1 MEAGQTAVTTITA
14 MYGVAMLS
22 AVIGN
27 CLLIYIVWRKP
38 EVRSL
43 TSSMFVNMAVADLL
57 VALFMMPFSIV
68 QLHTKSQWEIMSE
81 LPADLTCRSFI
92 LISYTTSMAS
102 ILCLVL
108 MAIDRF
114 YAVFYPL
121 MARAVWF
128 RKAKIVSPMIW
139 ISSTTF
145 MAIVPFIYKLN
156 YEFSLCE
163 FHPDVLGNQT
173 QTFRI
178 LFLYIFAVTYLIP
191 LGVISPLYIKI
202 ARKIWSN
209 YVPGNSSIVEHQRHK
224 REDSKRKLIR
234 MLIIIVVVFALSWL
248 SAQVI
253 HLIWAIRTF
262 YFQPP
267 VIAMYLGFWLA
278 HANSAI
284 NPWLYIAL
292 SSRIRLAFIRMLR
305 FRNSY
310 EVYVP
315 RPQIS
320 QCNFNETTETF
331 VTRF

>member
-1 MEAGQTAVTTITA
+1 MEMGQTAVTTITA

-22 AVIGN
+22 AVVGN

-57 VALFMMPFSIV
+57 VAFFMMPFSIV
-68 QLHTKSQWEIMSE
+68 HLHTNSQWKISE
-81 LPADLTCRSFI
+81 LPADLTCRSFM
-92 LISYTTSMAS
+92 LISYTTPMAS
-102 ILCLVL
+102 ILCLV
-108 MAIDRF
+108 
-114 YAVFYPL
+114 
-121 MARAVWF
+121 
-128 RKAKIVSPMIW
+128 
-139 ISSTTF
+139 F
-145 MAIVPFIYKLN
+145 MAI
-156 YEFSLCE
+156 
-163 FHPDVLGNQT
+163 HPDVLGNQT

-178 LFLYIFAVTYLIP
+178 VFLYIFVVTYLIP

-209 YVPGNSSIVEHQRHK
+209 YVPGNSSIVEHQRRK

-248 SAQVI
+248 PAQVI
-253 HLIWAIRTF
+253 HLIWAIETF

-267 VIAMYLGFWLA
+267 IIAMYLGFWLA

-292 SSRIRLAFIRMLR
+292 SSRIRLAFTGMLR
-305 FRNSY
+305 VRNS
-310 EVYVP
+310 
-315 RPQIS
+315 
-320 QCNFNETTETF
+320 
-331 VTRF
+331 

>member
-1 MEAGQTAVTTITA
+1 METGKTAVTTITA

-22 AVIGN
+22 AVVGN

-57 VALFMMPFSIV
+57 VAFFMMPFSIV
-68 QLHTKSQWEIMSE
+68 HLHTNSQWKISG

-102 ILCLVL
+102 ILCLVF

-121 MARAVWF
+121 MARDVWF

-139 ISSTTF
+139 ISSTAS
-145 MAIVPFIYKLN
+145 MAIMPFIYKLN
-156 YEFSLCE
+156 YEFSFCE
-163 FHPDVLGNQT
+163 FHPNVLGNQT

-178 LFLYIFAVTYLIP
+178 VFLYIFVVTYLIP

-209 YVPGNSSIVEHQRHK
+209 YVPGNSSIVEHQRRK

-248 SAQVI
+248 PAQVI
-253 HLIWAIRTF
+253 HLIWAIKTF

-267 VIAMYLGFWLA
+267 LIAMYLGLWLA

-284 NPWLYIAL
+284 NPWLYISL
-292 SSRIRLAFIRMLR
+292 SSRIRLAFTRMLR
-305 FRNSY
+305 VRNSH

-315 RPQIS
+315 RPQS
-320 QCNFNETTETF
+320 PQCNFNETTETF

>member
-1 MEAGQTAVTTITA
+1 MEMGQTAVTTITA
-14 MYGVAMLS
+14 MYGVAMLC
-22 AVIGN
+22 ALVGN

-43 TSSMFVNMAVADLL
+43 TSSMFVNMAVTDLL
-57 VALFMMPFSIV
+57 VAFFMMPFYIV
-68 QLHTKSQWEIMSE
+68 HLHTKSQWKISE

-102 ILCLVL
+102 ILCLVF

-139 ISSTTF
+139 ISSTAS
-145 MAIVPFIYKLN
+145 MAIMPFIYKLN

-178 LFLYIFAVTYLIP
+178 VFLYIFRSYYNSLKITVYLIR
-191 LGVISPLYIKI
+191 LGVISPLYSKI

-209 YVPGNSSIVEHQRHK
+209 YVPGNSSIVEHQRGK

-248 SAQVI
+248 PAQII

-284 NPWLYIAL
+284 NPWPYIAL
-292 SSRIRLAFIRMLR
+292 SSRIRLAFTRMLR
-305 FRNSY
+305 VRNSH
-310 EVYVP
+310 EV
-315 RPQIS
+315 
-320 QCNFNETTETF
+320 
-331 VTRF
+331 